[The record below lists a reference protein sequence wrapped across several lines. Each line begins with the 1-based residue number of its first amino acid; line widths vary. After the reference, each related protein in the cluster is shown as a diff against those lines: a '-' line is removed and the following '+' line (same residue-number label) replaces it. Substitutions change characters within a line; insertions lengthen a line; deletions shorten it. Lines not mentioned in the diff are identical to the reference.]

1 MYNNLNYVFE
11 KNYIDLIKYDYKK
24 IKKKENHDKK
34 IEEDSFKYDYEE
46 VYYKQ
51 YSRYEDTNNECYF
64 DFFDKTQEILNKNF
78 RNNSIYDYDLN
89 VYESRAYKKIL
100 FKNNKYVYLT
110 KNYKASCIDDK
121 NNYITKNV
129 DNLNINDTMVFIN
142 KKSERDIDIMFEE
155 IIDNDI
161 FKKQYSKD
169 FENLNYFKKAI
180 SDYAN
185 SYEDGFKL
193 LSMELEL
200 FNIHKNQQAIKQW
213 TENKIVGPREKE
225 VYKVM
230 GKIIRNERLLNEW
243 EDIYNSS
250 QIIRNFKSKLKKIF
264 KNTLRSNI
272 SEEIDDEVIKL
283 IIDVFGNK
291 EEYIDLVEINQI
303 VNLSNKQEIDVK
315 LNCLLD

>member
-1 MYNNLNYVFE
+1 
-11 KNYIDLIKYDYKK
+11 
-24 IKKKENHDKK
+24 
-34 IEEDSFKYDYEE
+34 
-46 VYYKQ
+46 
-51 YSRYEDTNNECYF
+51 
-64 DFFDKTQEILNKNF
+64 
-78 RNNSIYDYDLN
+78 
-89 VYESRAYKKIL
+89 
-100 FKNNKYVYLT
+100 
-110 KNYKASCIDDK
+110 
-121 NNYITKNV
+121 
-129 DNLNINDTMVFIN
+129 MVFIN